1 MKNNR
6 LIYLSLSAA
15 VLCQTLPMVFAQST
29 EHSPTAVVEDA
40 FCPLQPG
47 CVKMKGFPGDKIDTC
62 IRNRIAAQNIEE
74 LIEPF
79 QKRSEL
85 KLWRCEFW
93 GKWFTSAA
101 AAYQYLQDRHLG
113 AIVDKAVAELL
124 ATQTSNGYIGT
135 YQDHAHL
142 QGWDVWGR
150 KYVLLGL
157 LAYYDI
163 TSDENTLSAAVRHA
177 DFLLSEIGPGK
188 ADIVKLGFW
197 NGMAASSILEPVMLL
212 YRKTGQKRYLDFA
225 RYIVGQWSSPNG
237 PQLVEKALADIPV
250 YKMFGGSHNL
260 SEQPRYPKDYMSYG
274 QSKAYEMMSC
284 FNGLAQLYRFN
295 DDKRYDKALKN
306 IWENIRQNEITIV
319 GSGSDMERWFGGRY
333 RQTQAVR
340 DWMETCVTVTW
351 MQLCYQMLCLTG
363 QPRFADEIEISVY
376 NALLGAMKQDG
387 TWWSHYSPLSGVR
400 GPAPKQ
406 CDMNQN
412 CCVANSPR
420 GMLLLPKV
428 AVMCDGRGPVVNLYF
443 EGSARI
449 LLPTATSVELVM
461 KTDYPRGDTI
471 TITVR
476 PDRSESFPVS
486 LRIPAWSQQ
495 NLLKINGQ
503 PWPTQ
508 PAAGTY
514 FKIRRQWKDADVIE
528 LKLDT
533 RGRIYSAPNNRNYL
547 AVMRGPIV
555 MAVDKRLSAF
565 PTDTELVL
573 KKDDTGYIKLDKA
586 SVEKNL
592 DIRMTFTV
600 PCLDRKTGNTV
611 NLLLCDYASAGNAWS
626 DNSRFCVWL
635 PQPFDAEVLKPRL

>member
-15 VLCQTLPMVFAQST
+15 VLCHALPLVFAQST
-29 EHSPTAVVEDA
+29 EHSPTAVVKDA

-47 CVKMKGFPGDKIDTC
+47 CVKIKGFSGDKIDTC
-62 IRNRIAAQNIEE
+62 IRNRIAAQNVEE

-79 QKRSEL
+79 QKRPERQ
-85 KLWRCEFW
+85 LWRCEFW

-101 AAYQYLQDRHLG
+101 AAYQYTKDKQLRS
-113 AIVDKAVAELL
+113 IVDKAVAELL
-124 ATQTSNGYIGT
+124 ATQNPNGYIGT
-135 YQDHAHL
+135 YQDDAHL

-157 LAYYDI
+157 LDYYDI
-163 TSDENTLSAAVRHA
+163 TSDRDTLSAAVRQA
-177 DFLLSEIGPGK
+177 DFLLSEVGPGK
-188 ADIVKLGFW
+188 ADIVKLGHW

-237 PQLVEKALADIPV
+237 PDLIEKALANVPV
-250 YKMFGGSHNL
+250 YRMFGDDPNL
-260 SEQPRYPKDYMSYG
+260 SQHPHYPEGYG
-274 QSKAYEMMSC
+274 AYGKSKAYEMMSC
-284 FNGLAQLYRFN
+284 FNGLAQLYRFDN
-295 DDKRYDKALKN
+295 DPRYGRALEN
-306 IWENIRQNEITIV
+306 IWENIRKNEITIV

-333 RQTQAVR
+333 RQTQVVR

-363 QPRFADEIEISVY
+363 QPRFADEIEISAY

-387 TWWSHYSPLSGVR
+387 TWWSHYSPLSGIR

-412 CCVANSPR
+412 CCVANGPR
-420 GMLLLPKV
+420 GMMLLPKV
-428 AVMCDGRGPVVNLYF
+428 AVMCDGQGPVVNLYF
-443 EGSARI
+443 EGRAKV
-449 LLPTATSVELVM
+449 LLSTANGVELVM

-476 PDRSESFPVS
+476 PDRPESFPVS
-486 LRIPAWSQQ
+486 LRIPAWSQK
-495 NLLKINGQ
+495 NLLKINAQ
-503 PWPTQ
+503 NWHTQ

-514 FKIRRQWKDADVIE
+514 LEIRRQWQDADVLE

-533 RGRIYSAPNNRNYL
+533 RGRICSAPNSQNYL

-555 MAVDKRLSAF
+555 LAVDSRLSAF

-573 KKDDTGYIKLDKA
+573 KKDDTGYIKLDKT
-586 SVEKNL
+586 SIEKNL
-592 DIRMTFTV
+592 NIQMAFTV
-600 PCLDRKTGNTV
+600 QCLDRKTGNTV
-611 NLLLCDYASAGNAWS
+611 NLLLCDYASAGNTWNDS
-626 DNSRFCVWL
+626 SRFCVWL